1 MTQHPFD
8 RKYSE
13 LDESS
18 NKELMEDEVET
29 IVGGSIFSTA
39 TQLNERKKT
48 YTYPSCPLTEA
59 GVWEGGGRFLEL

>member
-8 RKYSE
+8 RKYSG

-18 NKELMEDEVET
+18 KKELTEDEVKT
-29 IVGGSIFSTA
+29 IAGGSISPTADRLKKRKDFST
-39 TQLNERKKT
+39 
-48 YTYPSCPLTEA
+48 YSSCPLTEA